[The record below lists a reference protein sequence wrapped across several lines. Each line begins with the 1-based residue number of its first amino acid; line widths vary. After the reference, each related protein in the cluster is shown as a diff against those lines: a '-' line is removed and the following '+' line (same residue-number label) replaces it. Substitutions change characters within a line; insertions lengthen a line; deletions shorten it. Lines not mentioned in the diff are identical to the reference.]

1 MFLRQK
7 HVVNS
12 LMKLA
17 PGLNTY
23 QPYTI
28 GATAEMNRQQQDHR
42 PKRTAAATIHP
53 AEKMGGLGLK
63 YSIGR
68 IFVLDS
74 ADIKTI
80 KVVSSHG
87 GFIHN
92 TVF

>member
-1 MFLRQK
+1 MVECLPSITK
-7 HVVNS
+7 
-12 LMKLA
+12 
-17 PGLNTY
+17 PGLITY
-23 QPYTI
+23 QPYAI

-42 PKRTAAATIHP
+42 PKRTAAAAINL

-80 KVVSSHG
+80 KVVSSHR
-87 GFIHN
+87 GFTHN
-92 TVF
+92 KIF